1 MRKLRSIN
9 WRKYLG
15 NERGAISLGGAVAP
29 AATPF
34 AQDANNPNIRR
45 FNVTAV
51 DADTGPTA
59 FNHGLSV
66 AAGQV
71 PIAIV
76 TLTSASA
83 TTVVTG
89 NIAATTTQTQV
100 TLSKNNLAGSA
111 TGLNPVAVLTVWNPH
126 TLIQ

>member
-1 MRKLRSIN
+1 MLKRIN

-15 NERGAISLGGAVAP
+15 NERGALSLGGAVAP

-45 FNVTAV
+45 FNLTGL

-71 PIAIV
+71 PIAIITPTV
-76 TLTSASA
+76 ASA

-89 NIAATTTQTQV
+89 NIGVTTTQTQISV
-100 TLSKNNLAGSA
+100 VKNNLAGSA
-111 TGLNPVAVLTVWNPH
+111 TGLGTIAVITVWNPH